1 MKRVALAQGARPSAQ
16 PSPATA
22 NPATR
27 DAQPRVL
34 FVVSGMFHYRVE
46 FHRHLRAKLA
56 ARGIA
61 YDVAYTDGAPQLAGR
76 GDTRVLDFG
85 RKVGARWFSL
95 GPMTLCWQSALRP
108 SLDHDLVIVMQENKY
123 LINYVLQGLRW
134 FGGPKLAFYGHG
146 RNLQND
152 ATALRE
158 RFKRLWMKHVDW
170 WFAYTGLS
178 QGLVAD
184 AGYPADRI
192 TNVENAYDT
201 RALSDELSSVT
212 VDELDAFRQR
222 IGIASG
228 NVGIYMGALYK
239 EKRIDFLIECAKRV
253 RAAVPDFELLI
264 VGGGPE
270 AHLAKDAAARHV
282 WIHAPG
288 PLFGRDKAI
297 ALKASKLFLIPGIV
311 GLAVLDSF
319 AAGMPMIT
327 AANRYHGPEIDY
339 LRHGENGF
347 MVEPGNDADAYA
359 QTAISLLR
367 DESKRLR
374 VAAHARADATRYTA
388 ENMAEKFADGIVA
401 ALASKRARS

>member
-1 MKRVALAQGARPSAQ
+1 MMEDIALAQAGQGAQRIAGD
-16 PSPATA
+16 ATTA
-22 NPATR
+22 ART
-27 DAQPRVL
+27 AQPRVL

-61 YDVAYTDGAPQLAGR
+61 YDVAYTDGAPELSGR
-76 GDTRVLDFG
+76 NDTRVLDFG
-85 RKVGARWFSL
+85 RKVGARWLKL
-95 GPMTLCWQSALRP
+95 GPITLCWQNAMRQAL
-108 SLDHDLVIVMQENKY
+108 DYDLVIVMQENKY
-123 LINYVLQGLRW
+123 LINYVLQALRW
-134 FGGPKLAFYGHG
+134 FGGPRLAFYGHG

-158 RFKRLWMKHVDW
+158 RFKRLWVNRVDW

-178 QGLVAD
+178 QGLVAKS
-184 AGYPADRI
+184 GYPKNRI
-192 TNVENAYDT
+192 SNVENAYDT
-201 RALSDELSSVT
+201 RALSDELASVT

-222 IGIASG
+222 VGLRSG

-239 EKRIDFLIECAKRV
+239 EKRIGFLIDCAKYV
-253 RAAVPDFELLI
+253 RAAVPNFELLI
-264 VGGGPE
+264 VGGG
-270 AHLAKDAAARHV
+270 ADAQIAKDAAAKHS

-311 GLAVLDSF
+311 GLAILDAF
-319 AAGMPMIT
+319 AAGIPMIT

-347 MVEPGNDADAYA
+347 MVEPGDDVEAYA
-359 QTAISLLR
+359 RTVVSLLR
-367 DESKRLR
+367 DESKRLT

-388 ENMAEKFADGIVA
+388 ENMAEKFADGVVA
-401 ALASKRARS
+401 ALAAGRA